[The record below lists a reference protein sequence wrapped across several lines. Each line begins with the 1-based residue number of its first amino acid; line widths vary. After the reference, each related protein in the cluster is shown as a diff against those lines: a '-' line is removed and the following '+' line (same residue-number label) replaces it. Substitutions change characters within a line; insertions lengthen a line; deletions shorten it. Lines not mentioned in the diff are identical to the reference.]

1 MNYTIL
7 HLHDELSLL
16 DSTTKFEE
24 YVDKAVELGMK
35 SIARTNHGNVY
46 KWIEKLMYCKKKGIK
61 YIHGCEIYLTE
72 TLDEKIRDNYH
83 TILIAKN

>member
-24 YVDKAVELGMK
+24 YVDKAVELGM
-35 SIARTNHGNVY
+35 
-46 KWIEKLMYCKKKGIK
+46 
-61 YIHGCEIYLTE
+61 
-72 TLDEKIRDNYH
+72 
-83 TILIAKN
+83 